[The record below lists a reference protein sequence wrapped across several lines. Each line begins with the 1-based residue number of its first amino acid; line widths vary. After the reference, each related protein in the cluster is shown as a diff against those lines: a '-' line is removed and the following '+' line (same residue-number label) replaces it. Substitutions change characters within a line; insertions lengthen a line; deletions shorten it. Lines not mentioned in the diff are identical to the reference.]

1 MSQKTIS
8 SLWWNLNYFL
18 NKHEQVQEVLSKGF
32 GGSQVTRGLDTIR
45 PLHTADS
52 AENKRLAGH
61 EVPGKI
67 LCSRTRRK
75 IKQASARHEP
85 GAAAPDLK
93 GGHELR

>member
-61 EVPGKI
+61 EVPGRI